1 MQLCLGVFPI
11 QSWCAEWLQQMAAK
25 VRLVKCANIR
35 KVLAEY
41 LASYADCCGLTLT
54 YMKYA
59 CRSSRGSSE
68 ASKTRLQS
76 HLHKDLMTEKDDN

>member
-59 CRSSRGSSE
+59 RLEQQGLIRGFQNSTTIPFTQGFNDR
-68 ASKTRLQS
+68 KR
-76 HLHKDLMTEKDDN
+76 